1 MPVATARDLIDIAL
15 AELGTKEAP
24 AGSNNVKYNTAYYG
38 REVYDGLW
46 GTAFPWCVVFLWWV
60 FREAGASELF
70 YGGGKTASCRT
81 LLGYYRTHG
90 QLVTDGEYRPGDLI
104 FYNFKGDSDPEHV
117 GLCES
122 FGGATVMSI
131 EGNTG
136 IGNDANGGAVMR
148 RSRTPGQ
155 IVGAARP
162 RYEEDEDMD
171 VDKLTDAQL
180 LRLAERMQAA
190 LGQRSV
196 GAVLGPELQEA
207 VALGITDGTQPN
219 AFCTRAQAAVMVK
232 RAGNRVSNPG

>member
-15 AELGTKEAP
+15 AQLGTKESP
-24 AGSNNVKYNTAYYG
+24 AGSNNVRYNTAYYG

-46 GTAFPWCVVFLWWV
+46 GTKFPWCVVFLWWC
-60 FREAGASELF
+60 FREAGASALF
-70 YGGGKTASCRT
+70 YGGDKTASCET
-81 LLGYYRTHG
+81 LLGYYRARG
-90 QLVTDGEYRPGDLI
+90 QAVTDGDYQPGDLI
-104 FYNFKGDSDPEHV
+104 FYNFHGGSDPEHV

-122 FGGATVMSI
+122 FGGATAISI

-148 RSRTPGQ
+148 RSRSPAQ

-162 RYEEDEDMD
+162 QYEEDEDMD

-190 LGQRSV
+190 LGNRLV

-207 VALGITDGTQPN
+207 VAAGITDGTRPE

-232 RAGNRVSNPG
+232 RSM

>member
-1 MPVATARDLIDIAL
+1 MATARDLIDIAL

-24 AGSNNVKYNTAYYG
+24 AGSNNVRYNTAYYG

-46 GTAFPWCVVFLWWV
+46 GTTFPWCVVFLWWV

-70 YGGGKTASCRT
+70 YGGGKTASCGT
-81 LLGYYRTHG
+81 LLGYYRTRG
-90 QLVTDGEYRPGDLI
+90 QMVTDGEYRPGDLI
-104 FYNFKGDSDPEHV
+104 FYNFTGGSDPEHV

-190 LGQRSV
+190 LGQRAV

-232 RAGNRVSNPG
+232 RAAKNE

>member
-15 AELGTKEAP
+15 AQLGTKESP

-46 GTAFPWCVVFLWWV
+46 ETTFPWCVVFLWWC
-60 FREAGASELF
+60 FREAGASALF
-70 YGGGKTASCRT
+70 YGGDKTASCGT
-81 LLGYYRTHG
+81 LLGYYRARG
-90 QLVTDGEYRPGDLI
+90 QTVTDGDYQPGDLL
-104 FYNFKGDSDPEHV
+104 FYNFTGGSDPEHV

-148 RSRTPGQ
+148 RSRTLGQ

-162 RYEEDEDMD
+162 LYEEECMDIDSLTDED
-171 VDKLTDAQL
+171 LI
-180 LRLAERMQAA
+180 RLADRMQTA
-190 LGQRSV
+190 LSRRPVSETL
-196 GAVLGPELQEA
+196 APELAEA
-207 VALGITDGTQPN
+207 VAAGITDGSSPN
-219 AFCTRAQAAVMVK
+219 AFCTRVQAAVMVA
-232 RAGNRVSNPG
+232 RATRKG